1 MGQVVIN
8 VNINIIV
15 ICDFSLVTVILAK
28 QGAPGAKTLSSPLS
42 VQFPKQSVL
51 NDKFNAALRLPE
63 WGN

>member
-15 ICDFSLVTVILAK
+15 IYDFSFSFTLIPAQ
-28 QGAPGAKTLSSPLS
+28 QGEPGAKTLSSPLS
-42 VQFPKQSVL
+42 VQFQKQSS
-51 NDKFNAALRLPE
+51 KQIRLPE